1 MPKERVFD
9 FFGRAENLEAITP
22 PELNFRI
29 LTPLPI
35 PMGQGTLIDY
45 ALRLHGIPMRWRTLI
60 SHWEPPVRFVDEQ
73 LQGPYAR
80 WVHTHTFADAPDGGT
95 LVADHVSYRL
105 PLHPLSALVHPLIR
119 RQLTRIFAYRT
130 ERVRELVR

>member
-1 MPKERVFD
+1 
-9 FFGRAENLEAITP
+9 
-22 PELNFRI
+22 
-29 LTPLPI
+29 
-35 PMGQGTLIDY
+35 MGQGTLIDY
-45 ALRLHGIPMRWRTLI
+45 ALRLHGVPMRWRTLI

-73 LQGPYAR
+73 IQGPYAR

-105 PLHPLSALVHPLIR
+105 PFHPLGALVHPLIR

-130 ERVRELVR
+130 DRVRELVR